1 MRYEIRIAGTGGQ
14 GVITAG
20 LVLAEA
26 GILNG
31 HYVVHTQNYGPEARG
46 GTSVCGV
53 IFSDKEIEYPK
64 TLKLDLLMA
73 LNQQAC
79 DKNLPD
85 MKPDGLVIVDSDQ
98 VQKVQWGKTL
108 KAPISSKAK
117 KTLNNT
123 RTANML
129 ALGTLLAACPLA
141 SPNSARKAI
150 ARVMS
155 RDIMQSN
162 LSALEQGLKLGRLLQ
177 KSLIRREIE
186 DLAEL

>member
-1 MRYEIRIAGTGGQ
+1 M
-14 GVITAG
+14 ITAG

-31 HYVVHTQNYGPEARG
+31 HHVVHTQNYGPEARG
-46 GTSVCGV
+46 GTSICGV

-64 TLKLDLLMA
+64 TFALDLLLA

-85 MKPDGLVIVDSDQ
+85 MKLDGMVIVDSDQ

-108 KAPISSKAK
+108 KVPISTEAK
-117 KTLNNT
+117 ETLNNT

-129 ALGTLLAACPLA
+129 ALGTLVVACPLV
-141 SPNSARKAI
+141 SPISARKAL
-150 ARVMS
+150 ARVMP
-155 RDIMQSN
+155 RDTFQLN
-162 LSALEQGLKLGRLLQ
+162 FAALEQGLKLGRLL
-177 KSLIRREIE
+177 KKGLHRREIE
-186 DLAEL
+186 DIAEL

>member
-20 LVLAEA
+20 LILAEA
-26 GILNG
+26 GIFNG
-31 HYVVHTQNYGPEARG
+31 HHVVHTQNYGPEARG

-53 IFSDKEIEYPK
+53 IFSDEEIEYPK
-64 TLKLDLLMA
+64 TLALDLLLA

-117 KTLNNT
+117 ETPNNT
-123 RTANML
+123 RTVNIL
-129 ALGTLLAACPLA
+129 ALGTLVAACPLV
-141 SPNSARKAI
+141 SPISARKAM
-150 ARVMS
+150 AHVMS
-155 RDIMQSN
+155 RDTKLN
-162 LSALEQGLKLGRLLQ
+162 LAALEQGLKLGRLL
-177 KSLIRREIE
+177 KKGLYRREIE
-186 DLAEL
+186 GTAEL